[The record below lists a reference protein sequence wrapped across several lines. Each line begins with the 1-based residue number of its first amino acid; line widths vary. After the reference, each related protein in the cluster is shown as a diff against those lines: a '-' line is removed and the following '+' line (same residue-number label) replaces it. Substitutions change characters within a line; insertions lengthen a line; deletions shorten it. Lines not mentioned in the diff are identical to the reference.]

1 LHRAGFREVRRSGS
15 HIRVRSAGGN
25 AVTVPF
31 HAGDILKP
39 KTLQSILLE
48 ADLTVDELREL
59 L

>member
-1 LHRAGFREVRRSGS
+1 
-15 HIRVRSAGGN
+15 
-25 AVTVPF
+25 VPF